1 MQPEYRFYVLT
12 DLSDNNQE
20 DPHYYEI
27 EHGDSL
33 PFYLGDGDSEQSKQT
48 FSMFIG
54 NVLYA
59 TVPYICLG
67 AFFVV
72 LTQSTTQGISLSVI
86 TYVAEAM
93 VVPPLLAISEKLE
106 RINEGLLSSNV
117 REWIS
122 LGDSKAAVA
131 LKGAE
136 APDMLQA
143 FLVILAYSVVMLAVS
158 MWLFQ
163 RRDLSGAKGE

>member
-1 MQPEYRFYVLT
+1 
-12 DLSDNNQE
+12 
-20 DPHYYEI
+20 
-27 EHGDSL
+27 
-33 PFYLGDGDSEQSKQT
+33 
-48 FSMFIG
+48 
-54 NVLYA
+54 
-59 TVPYICLG
+59 
-67 AFFVV
+67 
-72 LTQSTTQGISLSVI
+72 
-86 TYVAEAM
+86 M

-122 LGDSKAAVA
+122 LGDSEAAVA

-136 APDMLQA
+136 TPDILQA
-143 FLVILAYSVVMLAVS
+143 FLVILAYSLVMLVAL